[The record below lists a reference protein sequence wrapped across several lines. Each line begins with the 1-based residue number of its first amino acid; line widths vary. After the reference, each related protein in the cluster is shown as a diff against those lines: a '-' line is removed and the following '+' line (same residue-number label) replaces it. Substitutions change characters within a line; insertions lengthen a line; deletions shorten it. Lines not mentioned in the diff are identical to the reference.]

1 MQEDIVFTGYVPDE
15 RLKSLLMQ
23 ADALVFPSIY
33 EGFGLPPL
41 EAMACGVPVVT
52 SNRASLP
59 EVVGDA
65 ALLVEDPLDPEE
77 IAERVETLLRDPA
90 LRDVLVKKGRER
102 ARMFTWE
109 RAARQVREVYDRVLG
124 DDG

>member
-1 MQEDIVFTGYVPDE
+1 
-15 RLKSLLMQ
+15 
-23 ADALVFPSIY
+23 
-33 EGFGLPPL
+33 
-41 EAMACGVPVVT
+41 T